1 MFPTFLVCLKIEK
14 YQTIRCWLSCESTQV
29 TKMFRWN
36 SNVTRRTMNPSTVM
50 LISWAFSPV
59 DDSAAFL
66 ALVYLKVEISKKC
79 KKNEENIIKNEK
91 RKRKKIILLCHTIMF
106 AALLWPY
113 EQWSNQ
119 VMHTDNHNP
128 HISLSRQEYKMF
140 CDICHKSKNSSV
152 SLYDRMPSHSFH
164 NKNCARRIL

>member
-1 MFPTFLVCLKIEK
+1 MSKQPVTEILTGIVAINHFLFSIEILGNSKINDMFPTFLVCLKIEK

-66 ALVYLKVEISKKC
+66 ALVYLKIEISKKC

-91 RKRKKIILLCHTIMF
+91 RKRKKIILLCHTMIKF

-113 EQWSNQ
+113 EQ
-119 VMHTDNHNP
+119 
-128 HISLSRQEYKMF
+128 
-140 CDICHKSKNSSV
+140 
-152 SLYDRMPSHSFH
+152 
-164 NKNCARRIL
+164 